1 MPFGI
6 LEFSR
11 LEHVPGTS
19 LLEDDATADDP
30 PVSDNMQRGTG
41 KYQHIVLVPQP
52 SNDLNDPLRW
62 PLWQRD
68 LAMLMYLYVTLLC
81 VGG

>member
-6 LEFSR
+6 LDSSR

-19 LLEDDATADDP
+19 LLDEVLGRGTV
-30 PVSDNMQRGTG
+30 VSPNLKRGTG
-41 KYQHIVLVPQP
+41 KDAHIVLVPQP

-68 LAMLMYLYVTLLC
+68 LLLFLYLYCTILC

>member
-1 MPFGI
+1 MAWGI
-6 LEFSR
+6 LESSR

-19 LLEDDATADDP
+19 LLEDDAVGADA
-30 PVSDNMQRGTG
+30 VSSTLKHATG
-41 KYQHIVLVPQP
+41 KHQHTVLVPQP

-68 LAMLMYLYVTLLC
+68 LMLLMYLYVTLLS

>member
-1 MPFGI
+1 MTWGI
-6 LEFSR
+6 LESNR

-19 LLEDDATADDP
+19 LLEDDAVGGSV
-30 PVSDNMQRGTG
+30 VSSKLKRATG
-41 KYQHIVLVPQP
+41 KQQHIVLVPQP

-68 LAMLMYLYVTLLC
+68 LMLLMYLYVTLLS